1 MLKRTLP
8 APTSVAKRTAWARG
22 SFSSRRSR
30 AFSARNSANC
40 PATHAGATTS
50 ADGSPATHADP
61 GQLSGH
67 LMSSVTNLGVDE
79 DGYAGVMLTALAT
92 ENFGYDLLV
101 ADFFGEGEGYSGYED
116 RLRG

>member
-1 MLKRTLP
+1 
-8 APTSVAKRTAWARG
+8 
-22 SFSSRRSR
+22 
-30 AFSARNSANC
+30 
-40 PATHAGATTS
+40 
-50 ADGSPATHADP
+50 
-61 GQLSGH
+61 
-67 LMSSVTNLGVDE
+67 MSSVTNLGVDE